1 MIFKNLLKEEKAW
14 REYLYAFSF
23 GEISCIIN
31 ESIERIIIEIEVGVW
46 MNCIWKLSGTGQ
58 WC

>member
-31 ESIERIIIEIEVGVW
+31 ESIERIIIEIEVGV
-46 MNCIWKLSGTGQ
+46 
-58 WC
+58 